1 MVVDYNNSN
10 GTLTGLFV
18 FILTLIGCVLKFEA
32 SFCAWNVQKETANK
46 IEVEIF
52 KLIGQKQK
60 SKEILQS
67 IIFSFIDLFSLFISK
82 NGASFSMLRAQKR
95 ETEIQAQ

>member
-1 MVVDYNNSN
+1 MFVDYNNSN

-18 FILTLIGCVLKFEA
+18 FILTVIECVLKFEA

-46 IEVEIF
+46 IEVDIF